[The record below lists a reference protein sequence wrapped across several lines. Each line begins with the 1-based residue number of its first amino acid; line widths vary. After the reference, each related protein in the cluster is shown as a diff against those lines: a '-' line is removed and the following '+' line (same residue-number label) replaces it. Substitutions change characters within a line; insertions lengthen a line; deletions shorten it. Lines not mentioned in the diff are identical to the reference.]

1 MTRNIDQETTVSIP
15 SGVFQRL
22 ESIAS
27 LTGESTEEITLKAL
41 ELYLAENTSPSACG
55 SKLRDFTT
63 DELVASY
70 QAMAADKER
79 ESEAREWCGSY
90 LGEDL
95 ANEAK

>member
-27 LTGESTEEITLKAL
+27 LTGESAKEITRKAL
-41 ELYLAENTSPSACG
+41 ELYLAKNNFSPACG
-55 SKLRDFTT
+55 SKLRDCTAE
-63 DELVASY
+63 ELAASY
-70 QAMAADKER
+70 QAMAADEER